1 MMNCLYHL
9 KETRPKTEKKKRKK
23 FRIFPVRLRRCFTF
37 HLVLIIWIFR
47 LLVVYSYGALTFCT
61 EISVKIFREWNGTG
75 TFLVAKTG
83 RTGLRGTIYKIP
95 VKFLL
100 SLVKKRSTS
109 NPNQWYRKFRSFL

>member
-1 MMNCLYHL
+1 M
-9 KETRPKTEKKKRKK
+9 
-23 FRIFPVRLRRCFTF
+23 
-37 HLVLIIWIFR
+37 
-47 LLVVYSYGALTFCT
+47 
-61 EISVKIFREWNGTG
+61 KIFREWNGTG